1 MPQFDIFIDIAANQA
16 VTGLSNPTVAPLP
29 PFVQGDTPTFRI
41 WPLLRNATFPLSP
54 YSLLT
59 IAGLTLQVSLG
70 SQVGSGGTIYTQQ
83 LSWTPSADANNPNY
97 WTATFPMN
105 TAAVNT
111 LLGALASSPAVFEVK
126 YVSAGVPS
134 TILQQLVSVKAT
146 VLTAGAPVVPAGFN
160 PASVEFCNAT
170 FLTHQVTG
178 QIVLVNA
185 NTGKKLAVFVGDDG
199 SFHADPLN

>member
-41 WPLLRNATFPLSP
+41 WPLLRNATFPMSP
-54 YSLLT
+54 YSLLS

-83 LSWTPSADANNPNY
+83 LAWVPSADPNNPNY
-97 WTATFPMN
+97 WTANFPMN

-111 LLGALASSPAVFEVK
+111 LLAAMASALAVFEVK

-134 TILQQLVSVKAT
+134 TILQQAVSIKAA
-146 VLTAGAPVVPAGFN
+146 VLQAGAPVVPAGFN

-170 FLTHQVTG
+170 FLTRLISGNV
-178 QIVLVNA
+178 VWLNP
-185 NTGKKLAVFVGDDG
+185 NTGKQYAVYPGDDG
-199 SFHADPLN
+199 SLHCDPMN